1 MGLSGYRGI
10 TEYAA
15 HHRRV
20 LDAILAGDLSAAED
34 GLRSHLRFVLDDVA
48 SMRAARP
55 DLFSAPAVPERRTGR
70 PAPV

>member
-1 MGLSGYRGI
+1 M
-10 TEYAA
+10 
-15 HHRRV
+15 